1 MEKSTSEIS
10 DPATVE
16 ADVVGAPNLAG
27 YDLVNDDIPTILSK
41 WFQKNMRTRWLEL
54 LTEFGATNLFFI
66 SGDSLVLE
74 FLREA
79 HIRWATG
86 NSIPHLLHLSWAIE
100 QFLRQMI
107 DAGCVFRVVF
117 FKSLRAAYHDLNLNE
132 GSSDKHGLGA
142 LLARDVIVN
151 HLKRVNVPGLEI
163 DDSLDNWWDAD
174 WMNYLEVESPGFML
188 ISPLWRTTG
197 TISLLLR
204 TLVLQ
209 LFSQRVSLAF
219 LAELKF
225 SDNRIYTFCWE
236 PYDRRTELELFKA
249 VGSKLPGFVS
259 TIPKTKTRPDAQ
271 KGVTSA
277 LESHSRDWRFALT
290 AEACKHVL
298 SSSKDATLVD
308 LSKIAAVQSVL
319 LKHLS
324 LQERAWRLPDASQPA
339 SSLLAK
345 FYAAYSDELV
355 VCLDAA
361 AALVQED
368 EPSSVTLVDL
378 FDWRVFTVLLHC
390 LLSSKS
396 QDLSQMKLS
405 TAISDEISKLW
416 GSISSAP
423 LFPLFTS
430 DSLKALLGSGLF
442 DFSSLKPL
450 EPLDSDSE
458 PLPVRSPITDAIL
471 GDLKPRL
478 PRQRDYELQKSL
490 ASSSKKFF
498 DEWHWHSGRKITLEE
513 SSLTDDGAG
522 AYGSSARN
530 TQSYLNFVERFSQSL
545 LMKPSWKPRVR
556 TANPDPDIKKK
567 TQAEID
573 DENATAAVAKSNN
586 QAARR
591 SKEAADELQK
601 LNNLEKDAEG
611 TPLAEKRRMLESFRG
626 NSRTATV
633 EADFKVIDVIV
644 EQFQNE
650 RDKTFPSL
658 PEDAKQSRQLMY
670 ATDIMRLIF
679 DLVEVYQDTTLMTAA
694 RKKRIVEVA
703 TLLGLF
709 DLAEALAAKLQAPSS
724 MVAQLVRTTAMK
736 ASLSSARFQ
745 LKCMG
750 PYMERDTASIKD
762 PRVPFLADDWQVKVL
777 DAIDKRNSLLV
788 VAPTSAGKTF
798 ISFYAMERV
807 LKDDQNPD
815 GVVVYV
821 APTKALV
828 NQVAAEVYAQFAKAP
843 WLKAQPGIQTYGVFT
858 RDYRFFPTKCRV
870 LVTVPQCLEIL
881 LLSPTHF
888 ASWRKKLRY
897 VIFDEIHSINQ
908 EDGSIWERLVSMVPC
923 PAIALS
929 ATIGESQIFAKW
941 LSSVASRTGHQFQHV
956 VHPHRFSDLQ
966 KNLLIINPKE
976 GSKKTPQLDVDIEY
990 LHPWATFTL
999 RQFARD
1005 IPPDVA
1011 LSPRDCLELYIA
1023 MEKALVQLSKDHA
1036 DSLTGDDEK
1045 AFAALNPDKYFSD
1058 MLVISQRRCR
1068 QYENELKALFTT
1080 WIRSHKR
1087 SLVDTTL
1094 SHLSKVPLSR
1104 YRNMAEAFTASNE
1117 DIYSKK
1123 FMSKVVPETLL
1134 MLKKKNMLPAICF
1147 NFERKY
1153 CEDLAITVGKFL
1165 EDKEKAWRQSP
1176 EYLDQVRRY
1185 NKSLEMAKQNEK
1197 QQAKQKRQNVEQQM
1211 ADAEMM
1217 DQGVN
1222 PADMMHPDCSFTTI
1236 GEVMSRSELD
1246 EDKASIGDTVHPILV
1261 RALRR
1266 GVGVHHAGL
1275 HKRYLQTV
1283 ERYFRAGQ
1291 LKVVFAT
1298 GTLAL
1303 GINMPCRT
1311 TLFLGDSNFLTPLQ
1325 YRQMSGR
1332 AGRRGFDPIGNVV
1345 FMGIGPQKIRKLEA
1359 SSLPILRGH
1368 FPFTTS
1374 FLLRTLVL
1382 GSGAAASSN
1391 VADIKSLYAAAV
1403 VEAPAAPAAPE
1414 PEPDVVDDWEALD
1427 DDTPATE
1434 EAPVA
1439 APQPVVEPEL
1449 VEKPIVLPKEL
1460 QAISHVVSEFFRDPL
1475 FCLQRNFLQEQ
1486 VQNHVRFSLEFLV
1499 RAGLI
1504 NLHGEP
1510 INLAGIV
1517 THLSYTEPAN
1527 FVICELLVSN
1537 AIHAL
1542 CAKAESD
1549 WATVS
1554 RSLIHILSSLFCRLG
1569 VPQALKMEYDR
1580 LKDTNELKPHQIV
1593 LPPLSADVQNVFDQ
1607 HELNVRRVYVS
1618 SVMQFVRTNLAR
1630 LGVDHTLPLSS
1641 LQLPEK
1647 SSGLFDAFVSSVA
1660 GASFEKTK
1668 IIASAR
1674 SPFVA
1679 LSGWDD
1685 HFSST
1690 TDLSSTVRAGIY
1702 LPPEAMPSLDITD
1715 MSGAKMPLNAYIL
1728 DMWNWTNREWLEQR
1742 NHIREADCFAYFKEF
1757 MLTLKAISVA
1767 LQRRVVPLGAAL
1779 LGQDLSDPVANAF
1792 RRLADDFEDK
1802 FAKLFGTRVVR
1813 RYIMRV
1819 HGFRGDLRDFRKI
1832 PIDKEIAKKTRI
1844 TIRDWRFG
1852 MDEQR
1857 RIILKIET
1865 RSAQDL
1871 KDLTDK
1877 QNQWLLDGW
1886 KILEVRKETKDH
1898 N

>member
-1 MEKSTSEIS
+1 MEKSTSEVS
-10 DPATVE
+10 DPTE
-16 ADVVGAPNLAG
+16 AEVVVAPPNLTG
-27 YDLVNDDIPTILSK
+27 YDLANDDIPTILSQ

-79 HIRWATG
+79 HVRWATG
-86 NSIPHLLHLSWAIE
+86 NSIPHMLHLSWAIE

-117 FKSLRAAYHDLNLNE
+117 FRALRPAYHDLSLNE
-132 GSSDKHGLGA
+132 SSDKHGTGA
-142 LLARDVIVN
+142 LLARDAIVN

-163 DDSLDNWWDAD
+163 DDSLDNWWDAT
-174 WMNYLEVESPGFML
+174 WLSYLEVESPGFML
-188 ISPLWRTTG
+188 VSPMWRTTG
-197 TISLLLR
+197 TISILLR
-204 TLVLQ
+204 TLILQ

-236 PYDRRTELELFKA
+236 PYDRRAEIELFKA
-249 VGSKLPGFVS
+249 VGSKLPAFVAALPA
-259 TIPKTKTRPDAQ
+259 PKSRADAQ
-271 KGVTSA
+271 KGVTAAFNSQ
-277 LESHSRDWRFALT
+277 SRDWRYALT
-290 AEACKHVL
+290 VEACKHML
-298 SSSKDATLVD
+298 ASSKDAVLVD
-308 LSKIAAVQSVL
+308 LAKVTVVHSVL

-324 LQERAWRLPDASQPA
+324 LQERAWRLPEAAQSA
-339 SSLLAK
+339 TSALTK
-345 FYAAYSDELV
+345 FYCAFSQELT
-355 VCLDAA
+355 VCLEAA
-361 AALVQED
+361 ADLVQED
-368 EPSSVTLVDL
+368 ESSSVTLVDL
-378 FDWRVFTVLLHC
+378 FDWRVFSVLLHC

-396 QDLSQMKLS
+396 QDLAQMKL
-405 TAISDEISKLW
+405 TPAIADEIPKLW
-416 GSISSAP
+416 GAVSSAP
-423 LFPLFTS
+423 LFPLFSS
-430 DSLKALLGSGLF
+430 DSLKALHGSGLF
-442 DFSSLKPL
+442 DFSTLKPL
-450 EPLDSDSE
+450 EPLDSASE
-458 PLPVRSPITDAIL
+458 PLPIRSPITDAIL

-478 PRQRDYELQKSL
+478 PRNRDYELQKSL
-490 ASSSKKFF
+490 AAGSKKFF

-513 SSLTDDGAG
+513 SSLSDDGAG

-530 TQSYLNFVERFSQSL
+530 TQSYLNFVERFAQSL

-567 TQAEID
+567 VQAEID
-573 DENATAAVAKSNN
+573 DENASPAAAKSNN

-601 LNNLEKDAEG
+601 LNNLDKDAEG
-611 TPLAEKRRMLESFRG
+611 TPLPEKRRMLESFKG

-633 EADFKVIDVIV
+633 EADFKVIDVMV
-644 EQFQNE
+644 EQFQSE
-650 RDKTFPSL
+650 RDRTFSSL
-658 PEDAKQSRQLMY
+658 SEEAKQNRQLIY

-679 DLVEVYQDTTLMTAA
+679 DLVEVYQDTTLMTPA
-694 RKKRIVEVA
+694 RKKRIVEVSM
-703 TLLGLF
+703 LLGLF

-736 ASLSSARFQ
+736 VSLSSSRFQ

-750 PYMERDTASIKD
+750 PFMERDTASLKD

-807 LKDDQNPD
+807 LKDDQYPD

-843 WLKAQPGIQTYGVFT
+843 WLKAQPGIQTYGAFT

-888 ASWRKKLRY
+888 ATWRKKLRY

-976 GSKKTPQLDVDIEY
+976 SAKKNQSQLELDIEY

-1011 LSPRDCLELYIA
+1011 LSPRDCLELYMA
-1023 MEKALVQLSKDHA
+1023 MEKAVLQLHDHA
-1036 DSLTGDDEK
+1036 ESLSGEDEK
-1045 AFAALNPDKYFSD
+1045 AFVGLNPDKYFSD
-1058 MLVISQRRCR
+1058 LLVISQRRCR
-1068 QYENELKALFTT
+1068 QYENELKALFTI
-1080 WIRSHKR
+1080 WIRGHKR
-1087 SLVDTTL
+1087 ALVETTL
-1094 SHLSKVPLSR
+1094 AHLSKVPLSR
-1104 YRNMAEAFTASNE
+1104 YREMADSFASSNE

-1123 FMSKVVPETLL
+1123 FITKVIPETLL

-1165 EDKEKAWRQSP
+1165 EDKEKDWRQSP

-1246 EDKASIGDTVHPILV
+1246 DDKASIGDSVHPILV

-1332 AGRRGFDPIGNVV
+1332 AGRRGFDPIGNVL

-1374 FLLRTLVL
+1374 YLLRTLVL

-1403 VEAPAAPAAPE
+1403 VEAPPTPAAPE

-1427 DDTPATE
+1427 DDETPSE
-1434 EAPVA
+1434 A
-1439 APQPVVEPEL
+1439 APEPTPQAVAEPE
-1449 VEKPIVLPKEL
+1449 VQEKPIVLPKDL
-1460 QAISHVVSEFFRDPL
+1460 QAISHIVSEFFRDPL
-1475 FCLQRNFLQEQ
+1475 FCLQRNYLQEQ

-1537 AIHAL
+1537 AIHSL

-1549 WATVS
+1549 WASVS

-1569 VPQALKMEYDR
+1569 VPQALKMEYER

-1593 LPPLSADVQNVFDQ
+1593 LPALPADVQSVFDQ
-1607 HELNVRRVYVS
+1607 HEDTVRRVYVS
-1618 SVMQFVRTNLAR
+1618 SVMEFVHTNLAR
-1630 LGVDHTLPLSS
+1630 LGTDNVLPLST
-1641 LQLPEK
+1641 LQMPEK
-1647 SSGLFDAFVSSVA
+1647 SLGLFDAFVASCA
-1660 GASFEKTK
+1660 GNSFDKTK
-1668 IIASAR
+1668 ITVAAR

-1685 HFSST
+1685 HFTST

-1715 MSGAKMPLNAYIL
+1715 LSGAKMPLNAYVL

-1779 LGQDLSDPVANAF
+1779 LGQELSDPVANAF

-1819 HGFRGDLRDFRKI
+1819 YGFRGDLRDFRKL

-1877 QNQWLLDGW
+1877 QHQWLLDGW